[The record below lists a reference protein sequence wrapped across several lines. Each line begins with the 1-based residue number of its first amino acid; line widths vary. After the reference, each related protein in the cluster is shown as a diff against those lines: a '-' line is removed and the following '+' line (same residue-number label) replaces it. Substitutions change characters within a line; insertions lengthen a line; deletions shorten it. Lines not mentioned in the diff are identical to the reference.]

1 MSRRPLFAL
10 LSVTAAL
17 IAVFAVSPVSADPT
31 DPRGWTE
38 GGTMAANTGNVIG
51 GVAERP
57 ELPLPDSVARFV
69 KKRPTLLVY
78 FSPTCPHC
86 RAVQPEL
93 TDFAGRMRK
102 KIDVVGIAGLGA
114 HAAAV
119 EEYVGTFDV
128 PYRII
133 VDSDRSIGQAM
144 GVRGT
149 PSALLVE
156 RDGDVVRIVQ
166 AWYPYVP
173 GSDSLVEMFAGDGP
187 WAAFRPGEY
196 HGTAVC
202 ASCHV
207 EEAESWQLTHHSKAW
222 WTLLEREDQDDPEC
236 TGCHVVGAG
245 QPGGWTPEGA
255 EHLVDVG
262 CEACHSA
269 GGPHDGERVEPRD
282 TCEGCHD
289 DKHSIAFSYEK
300 GLPLIDHYRATPMD
314 EAAFHAAR
322 SALFDG
328 TAPRALLAFAD
339 GAFVGSDRCQSCHEA
354 EHAQWGTTPHARA
367 MGTLAASTEHPGADT
382 DVACVQCH
390 ASPTRSGP
398 PSPNLA
404 DYRVAESV
412 GCESCHGPGEAH
424 VAAGGGTDNIQG
436 LGESCPVCVLEAIC
450 TSCHTSQWDPNWDLD
465 ARLPAVGHGG

>member
-289 DKHSIAFSYEK
+289 DKHSIAFSLRE
-300 GLPLIDHYRATPMD
+300 GAAPDRPLPRDSDGRSRVPRRAVRPVRR
-314 EAAFHAAR
+314 H
-322 SALFDG
+322 G
-328 TAPRALLAFAD
+328 APRAARLR
-339 GAFVGSDRCQSCHEA
+339 GRGVRRVGSLPVLPRGRARPVGH
-354 EHAQWGTTPHARA
+354 HAPRPRDGHARGVDRA
-367 MGTLAASTEHPGADT
+367 PGGRHRRRVCAVPCVADPQWAA
-382 DVACVQCH
+382 
-390 ASPTRSGP
+390 
-398 PSPNLA
+398 
-404 DYRVAESV
+404 VAEPRGLSRGGV
-412 GCESCHGPGEAH
+412 GRVRVVPR
-424 VAAGGGTDNIQG
+424 
-436 LGESCPVCVLEAIC
+436 
-450 TSCHTSQWDPNWDLD
+450 
-465 ARLPAVGHGG
+465 AR